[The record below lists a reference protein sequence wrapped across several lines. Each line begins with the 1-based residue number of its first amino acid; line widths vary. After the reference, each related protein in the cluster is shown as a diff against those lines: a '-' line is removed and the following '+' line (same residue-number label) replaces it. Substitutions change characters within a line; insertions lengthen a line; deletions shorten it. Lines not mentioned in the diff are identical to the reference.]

1 MRRGWEYAATTMAGY
16 AVIARIDRVDPHLAG
31 RASSSASAW
40 LLAEPPEP
48 PDQPEAIDLV
58 GRPLVPFLAERWTA
72 LREAWTQTTF
82 YLFDVEGWR

>member
-1 MRRGWEYAATTMAGY
+1 MAGY

-31 RASSSASAW
+31 TALSGASVW
-40 LLAEPPEP
+40 PPAEPPEP

-58 GRPLVPFLAERWTA
+58 GRPLIPILAERWTG

-82 YLFDVEGWR
+82 YLFHVEGWR